1 MSVEP
6 LLNVRSLSVEYPS
19 PRLRRPPIRVVH
31 DVDFSVGVR
40 ETVALVGES
49 GSGKTTIGKA
59 ILGLVPPAAGQILL
73 DGRDISALR
82 PKERR
87 ALAVDLQAVFQNP
100 YGSLNPSMK
109 VGQILA
115 EPLFA
120 DGSVSRADALTT
132 VRRLLAR
139 VGMPADSVSRYPA
152 NFSGG
157 QRQRIAIARAVAR
170 NPRLIVCDEPTS
182 ALDVTTQA
190 AALDLLA
197 ELQDSLGVSYLF
209 ITHDLAVVKE
219 FADRAIVLRGGSV
232 VESGTSAQIC
242 RHPEHP
248 YTRALLAAAPV
259 PNPRIQRERRAA
271 RLAAASSTA
280 AGSGTAP
287 VTPVAG
293 G

>member
-6 LLNVRSLSVEYPS
+6 LLNVQSLSIEYPS
-19 PRLRRPPIRVVH
+19 PRLTKAPPRVVH
-31 DVDFSVGVR
+31 DVDFSIGVR

-59 ILGLVPPAAGQILL
+59 ILGLVAPASGRILL

-82 PKERR
+82 PRQRR

-120 DGSVSRADALTT
+120 DGSVSRADALTI
-132 VRRLLAR
+132 VRRLLER

-170 NPRLIVCDEPTS
+170 NPRLVVCDEPTS

-219 FADRAIVLRGGSV
+219 FADRAIVLRNGSV

-242 RHPEHP
+242 LQPSHP
-248 YTRALLAAAPV
+248 YTRALLASAPV
-259 PNPRIQRERRAA
+259 PDPRIQRRRRAA
-271 RLAAASSTA
+271 RLAMASGA
-280 AGSGTAP
+280 AP
-287 VTPVAG
+287 VTPATPVAG